1 MDIWF
6 SFVTLWILSMAM
18 VMAAKSGENDQEVS
32 TARSRPKFLDGFF
45 SGYIEANL
53 LTGTVA
59 GFIMVYDAGLARDG
73 SYLLFMLGTVV
84 LLQGPAIAERS
95 LWKSLATIP
104 ITFFILMV
112 FPMLYGRHLC
122 IWGFTSLPITL
133 WSAHRILLAQG
144 GGAVDWELPA
154 LTSFAILWLWVG
166 MTMTLLQDTASG
178 LGIFRRFIATIVSVA
193 AGSLLALVLFRMSW
207 GTKLSESLAEPF
219 FWDKKTIISLFAY
232 GILFAI
238 VPCVIQY
245 CCVRL
250 LRTKLCSSRSS
261 QKMD

>member
-1 MDIWF
+1 
-6 SFVTLWILSMAM
+6 MAM

-32 TARSRPKFLDGFF
+32 TVRSRPKFLDGFF

-95 LWKSLATIP
+95 LWKSLATIS
-104 ITFFILMV
+104 ITFFILMIC
-112 FPMLYGRHLC
+112 PMFYGRDFS
-122 IWGFTSLPITL
+122 IWGFPSLPITV
-133 WSAHRILLAQG
+133 WSAHRIHLAQG

-154 LTSFAILWLWVG
+154 LTSFAIFWLWTG
-166 MTMTLLQDTASG
+166 MSMMLLKKTSSG
-178 LGIFRRFIATIVSVA
+178 LGRLRRFIATIVSVVS
-193 AGSLLALVLFRMSW
+193 GTLLALVLFRMSW
-207 GTKLSESLAEPF
+207 GIKLSESLAEPF
-219 FWDKKTIISLFAY
+219 FWNTETASSLLAY
-232 GILFAI
+232 GLLFAI

-245 CCVRL
+245 CYFQL
-250 LRTKLCSSRSS
+250 LRIKLWDRRSL
-261 QKMD
+261 QEME